1 MKTQLKRLSKSTLAV
16 ILSVCLLVSCMTVGI
31 IATDAAKTADER
43 VGDNEVNKDF
53 IYVDISACSDKT
65 IDGLNC
71 WWDTGCTN
79 WGEWITTKED
89 MGNYVYKF
97 VFTNSSHTYF
107 RGFKVEF
114 TDGVKV
120 SVAVPSNNSNDMIT
134 INADRTAGTW
144 GTYVAPVTTATYTVV
159 GDENLMGTGNAWAP
173 TNTNFDMTEDN
184 GTYSYTFPNAI
195 SAGTYL
201 FKIAKD
207 HAWTVTKGYGSDVTG
222 TSLVTIKDEDGKT
235 EKTGSNIQLTVSE
248 AANITITYTP
258 TGDGT
263 GAVYINAV
271 SNETKYTVTIDAGS
285 YGSVST
291 NSMQVGAT
299 AKALP
304 TVTGI
309 TDGYSFK
316 EWTVTSGGSD
326 ITLTNATAN
335 DGTATVSASGAGT
348 VTATY
353 NAPVYTI
360 VGEAGLMGSA
370 WDTNGNVMIDNRDGT
385 FSYTVTGVNA
395 GTYNYKAIRNHDSSE
410 WEYPSGYGN
419 NNSVEVTN
427 NNSSVTFTLNPA
439 TPSLTAVVSG
449 GEYSVTTSA
458 ENGTAYI
465 SRSTPV
471 TGTETSVTIQASEGS
486 QTVYVKA
493 TPAAGYEV
501 AGWQKDGVSVTPTI
515 VATDG
520 DTKTASFAVSG
531 ATEIKP
537 AFAKKSY
544 SVTIASGI
552 ANGTVT
558 ASPSS
563 AQWGSTVTLTAT
575 PASGYRL
582 ATITATDAGSNP
594 VTVTN
599 NTFTMPQS
607 NVTVTA
613 TFEEIPYV
621 LGYRVSGAAESTNTN
636 VNFSNGSAA
645 ITLDANTTY
654 EFWIKYGDTTYKDQ
668 NAGTMTRANSTAWP
682 HTSGNQGNTKLST
695 DLAGTYTFTF
705 STTAPVG
712 TNSKD
717 GSEAVGAAEN
727 IYVSVT
733 YPPETNYTVTFAN
746 GDYGTVSPA
755 SATVSNVSGYDLS
768 NETVTTT
775 GFYKFK
781 EWTVTSGTATIRDGK
796 VYPTTNCTLTA
807 TYESVPAMYAIGGK
821 FGDKSTSN
829 TSYPM
834 SYDSNA
840 DAYYITVVPVADT
853 DNLFRF
859 HDGTDEYAGNGG
871 TSGAGWQNYQI
882 GTSSSKSSLETIS
895 DYNTKGCFY
904 FDFDNGGHI
913 SGATYKVWFDKAN
926 MKAWAEVESMDLY
939 LTGWLNGESVTTT
952 DDSRKFTKQ
961 QDGTYKLDYTFT
973 GNQGGAQYVTVFDGT
988 NAYHPA
994 SHESGTG
1001 TAGTTVNTNP
1011 GDDPKWKVVATTDQT
1026 VHFTYN
1032 PSTKVLSWT
1041 VDSLAT
1047 KYRVVGSAT
1056 FFGTAW
1062 DTSTA
1067 SSSYKYMM
1075 EASSG
1080 TQTADGKSFTYD
1092 YRSGPHTANAAYG
1105 SFDFKV
1111 FGTDNTWKPE
1121 NNVTV
1126 PGLKKEQKIYFYF
1139 NSDTGD
1145 VTYAITGEGSAD
1157 VWPPADIQS
1166 KTLGNVRYDSLIY
1179 NISGGSNNITTDKTT
1194 LDGLQQETGSPDGWW
1209 ADFSSILPT
1218 IGTNQLY
1225 FNITSN
1231 GNYTGFYS
1239 TSNSTI
1245 DLSNAPGVNAA
1256 KMTDNSGKYFVELS
1270 GIDSTVTNLG
1280 VYITKD
1286 GDNKFTYKVYTIK
1299 GSSSASKTVKIY
1311 AKDGA
1316 IRRLGTARD
1325 PRSNITYSTFEQ
1337 HANTFLTD
1345 STYNTRM
1352 TGAVRA
1358 STHGASGTDEWTD
1371 SSAFDRY
1378 TYDYTTGVEKG
1389 STIYIKTV
1397 LKNDDYMNQY
1407 YLAGYSIN
1415 GTTYVEHTVAE
1426 SETGTVTESFT
1437 IPEDWEWNYVE
1448 ITPIYFLRNSEKTIK
1463 FYVEGYDQTVMDAGW
1478 GNTVGVYPYYQDPT
1492 NNSQVANVNNPFGG
1506 YPGQPLMFYKGNY
1519 YAVLPKSYQAYTEAH
1534 TSGEKVDCE
1543 IKGVT
1548 LSNMYWD
1555 DVHLYTGEVSS
1566 HFQTYD
1572 FDDLYKIYKEY
1583 GDDVNNIIC
1592 AFKYRTQKNND
1603 EPNSVTPA
1611 NYTNGW
1617 EVLKD
1622 YYGNPIDIFGN
1633 VLKDSALA
1641 KANAI
1646 TTAEQ
1651 AQNATNVVR
1660 VISQDYK
1667 SNCAGQYATEYAI
1680 YDTTGAQVKVDGGK
1694 STIVP
1699 SALAIRSDSNFDN
1712 YDPATKAFKA
1722 IYQALDSNSNV
1733 KGQPV
1738 VITYEKSIYGGGEK
1752 ADRCDAR
1759 WFFSKRGEAVNAT
1772 TRIEYSDDLGATW
1785 NTDSFNSG
1793 TATGSHTGSTAYF
1806 TGLSTE
1812 ADNTPETLAGNT
1824 TTTDTSAN
1832 TNLTPR
1838 IGEGYYVFTAT
1849 AGTQYEFVGWYIL
1862 RENYQQNADKNHLT
1876 SHAEI
1881 AKDGDIF
1888 VARFVKT
1895 AHGSFT
1901 INHKL
1906 HPQSSGFGDV
1916 YVQATVKNS
1925 GNTLYTIGSVDPKN
1939 NPTSTVTIEKDG
1951 NNNDLIVSGHG
1962 NIIEA
1967 KFVPDP
1973 YGTSSFVN
1981 FYATVNDLLN
1991 GYNGYDFVKSIEIN
2005 MPGVGDY
2012 DSSKGIYAL
2021 VTYDVDKMFAATSGM
2036 PTQIYTS
2043 VTHYSKFDLKTNVH
2057 YNLKYTFNTRYYG
2070 AKNYEYSQSF
2080 TEAELRSYFYDQIT
2094 QKSVTEITID
2104 KQFVYSKAPNESNFR
2119 QDLTWRIG
2127 DVHIEGNTGTLTAY
2141 QVDKKTVDGIVYDS
2155 EIKNGQYGLV
2165 TKRMTTGYMK
2175 LFDTT
2180 TNATDQTA
2188 ETFNPADENL
2198 YRPFRTTYLDNGEE
2212 KTVYLHHWDVYQLDS
2227 FTYDTTNSFDELGN
2241 LKVDTTKSK
2250 LVAQSYSSKFNYVG
2264 FEDYA
2269 IVPVYTSVYVN
2280 RQEISDSRT
2289 DSSATLLTITR
2300 NHWNNTTS
2308 GNADSGS
2315 YNQPNT
2321 NYDRIYVDFMLN
2333 YNYSKKVDGKLTNV
2347 LLNSTDPNIKVGFVV
2362 KSYTVEDGHKV
2373 YREGKSQ
2380 TVLVDKSKIDNKNRL
2395 EYCYGFNNT
2404 QNNSQWGLNFEF
2416 TPFIV
2421 DTNNQSDST
2430 GASIKIDNNTYKAL
2444 YSVADKD
2451 VLDGVNFYVI
2461 GKADTA
2467 WS

>member
-1 MKTQLKRLSKSTLAV
+1 MKTIFKRASKSTLAV
-16 ILSVCLLVSCMTVGI
+16 VLTLCLLFSCMTVGL
-31 IATDAAKTADER
+31 IATDAAKTQSES
-43 VGDNEVNKDF
+43 VGALPSKIYF
-53 IYVDISACSDKT
+53 IPNTDWYNS
-65 IDGLNC
+65 
-71 WWDTGCTN
+71 
-79 WGEWITTKED
+79 
-89 MGNYVYKF
+89 GNVVMKANF
-97 VFTNSSHTYF
+97 NNNGSSWNAVTMTLDDASTRRYS
-107 RGFKVEF
+107 
-114 TDGVKV
+114 V
-120 SVAVPSNNSNDMIT
+120 SVPSNVNKVQFLRGST
-134 INADRTAGTW
+134 GTW
-144 GTYVAPVTTATYTVV
+144 SQWDYSNNQTI
-159 GDENLMGTGNAWAP
+159 P
-173 TNTNFDMTEDN
+173 T
-184 GTYSYTFPNAI
+184 
-195 SAGTYL
+195 
-201 FKIAKD
+201 
-207 HAWTVTKGYGSDVTG
+207 
-222 TSLVTIKDEDGKT
+222 DGKNLFT
-235 EKTGSNIQLTVSE
+235 LNSGWSGTDGTWS
-248 AANITITYTP
+248 TYTP
-258 TGDGT
+258 PAAG
-263 GAVYINAV
+263 
-271 SNETKYTVTIDAGS
+271 YTVS
-285 YGSVST
+285 
-291 NSMQVGAT
+291 
-299 AKALP
+299 
-304 TVTGI
+304 
-309 TDGYSFK
+309 
-316 EWTVTSGGSD
+316 
-326 ITLTNATAN
+326 
-335 DGTATVSASGAGT
+335 
-348 VTATY
+348 
-353 NAPVYTI
+353 
-360 VGEAGLMGSA
+360 
-370 WDTNGNVMIDNRDGT
+370 
-385 FSYTVTGVNA
+385 
-395 GTYNYKAIRNHDSSE
+395 
-410 WEYPSGYGN
+410 
-419 NNSVEVTN
+419 
-427 NNSSVTFTLNPA
+427 
-439 TPSLTAVVSG
+439 
-449 GEYSVTTSA
+449 TSA
-458 ENGTAYI
+458 THGTAYI
-465 SRSTPV
+465 SKTSTI
-471 TGTETSVTIQASEGS
+471 GNDTSVTYTANGTN
-486 QTVYVKA
+486 TVYVKA
-493 TPAAGYEV
+493 TPDTGYKFKS
-501 AGWQKDGVSVTPTI
+501 WSTTPTSSS
-515 VATDG
+515 T
-520 DTKTASFAVSG
+520 T
-531 ATEIKP
+531 
-537 AFAKKSY
+537 
-544 SVTIASGI
+544 
-552 ANGTVT
+552 NGVVT
-558 ASPSS
+558 AQFSVN
-563 AQWGSTVTLTAT
+563 AAT
-575 PASGYRL
+575 
-582 ATITATDAGSNP
+582 TITATFELDTSQTWDIYLKNGANWSAVKAYVYNSDSDRWTDWNGSKTILPTNSTDSSLTVTTTVEDGVYRVTGIPKAYSKIILRDSGSNQ
-594 VTVTN
+594 TGN
-599 NTFTMPQS
+599 
-607 NVTVTA
+607 NVTLEDGALYNTTGTTKTSNYTPVA
-613 TFEEIPYV
+613 PKYY
-621 LGYRVSGAAESTNTN
+621 LGYKKNGDQQVEF
-636 VNFSNGSAA
+636 VNGSAS
-645 ITLDANTTY
+645 INLDANTTY
-654 EFWIKYGDTTYKDQ
+654 EFWIKYTTSSGDTYYKNNGTMKRSDCT
-668 NAGTMTRANSTAWP
+668 NWTFATDANNAHITADVAGTYVFTLNTSNGVKVSASYPALTYYNVTIANNISNGTVSASPTSAVEGAEVTLSNNPSAGYKLSSYSVTKDSDGSSVTVTNGKFNMPAGDVTVSATFDLIPYQLGLKLNNVDQGYNNFTNGSVTVSLAANSKYELWIKYDTDYFKDLSGGTHMTRSSCTNWEFQAGTQANTWID
-682 HTSGNQGNTKLST
+682 T
-695 DLAGTYTFTF
+695 DLAGEYTF
-705 STTAPVG
+705 SV
-712 TNSKD
+712 SKTRASGD
-717 GSEAVGAAEN
+717 KL
-727 IYVSVT
+727 YVSVT
-733 YPPETNYTVTFAN
+733 YPPETNYIVTFAA
-746 GDYGTVSPA
+746 GAHGTVTPSSA
-755 SATVSNVSGYDLS
+755 SVSNVSGYNLS
-768 NETVTTT
+768 NVTVTPAAGYKHT
-775 GFYKFK
+775 G
-781 EWTVTSGTATIRDGK
+781 WTVTSGTATISDGK
-796 VYPTTNCTLTA
+796 VYPTTACTVA
-807 TYESVPAMYAIGGK
+807 PTYEAVPHVYAVGSK
-821 FGDKSTSN
+821 FGNNWALTN
-829 TSYPM
+829 TSYEM
-834 SYDSNA
+834 TYDAAS
-840 DAYYITVVPVADT
+840 DAYYITMTPVAGE
-853 DNLFRF
+853 DNYFVF
-859 HDGTDEYAGNGG
+859 HNASKKYGVQSNTE
-871 TSGAGWQNYQI
+871 I
-882 GTSSSKSSLETIS
+882 GTFSNKSSVSETTA
-895 DYNTKGCFY
+895 NANFY
-904 FDFDNGGHI
+904 FDFNNGDHI
-913 SGATYKVWFDKAN
+913 SGATYKIWFDLNN
-926 MKAWAEVESMDLY
+926 MKAWAEVESMNIY
-939 LTGWLNGESVTTT
+939 LTGWLNGGSVTTT

-961 QDGTYKLDYTFT
+961 QDGTYTLTYTFT
-973 GNQGGAQYVTVFDGT
+973 GNQGGAQYVTIFDGT

-994 SHESGTG
+994 THESGTG

-1011 GDDPKWKVVATTDQT
+1011 GDDPKWKVAATTDQT

-1032 PSTKVLSWT
+1032 PNTKVLSWT

-1047 KYRVVGSAT
+1047 TYRVVGSAT
-1056 FFGTAW
+1056 YFGTAW
-1062 DTSTA
+1062 DTTTA
-1067 SSSYKYMM
+1067 SSQYKYTLTQQ
-1075 EASSG
+1075 SSSY
-1080 TQTADGKSFTYD
+1080 DGHTYD
-1092 YRSGPHTANAAYG
+1092 YKAGPFEANVSYG
-1105 SFDFKV
+1105 SFEFKV
-1111 FGTDNTWKPE
+1111 FGTDNTWKPDD
-1121 NNVTV
+1121 NVTV
-1126 PGLKKEQKIYFYF
+1126 PGIQRGQSITFYF
-1139 NSDTGD
+1139 DSTTGAA
-1145 VTYAITGEGSAD
+1145 TYEITGTAD
-1157 VWPPADIQS
+1157 AEQWPPEVIDNTFVDPS
-1166 KTLGNVRYDSLIY
+1166 WNDTLIY
-1179 NISGGSNNITTDKTT
+1179 NISGGSNNITTNKST
-1194 LDGLQQETGSPDGWW
+1194 LDGLRQVNNQGKWW
-1209 ADFSSILPT
+1209 ADFTDLLPT
-1218 IGTNQLY
+1218 IGSNQLY

-1245 DLSNAPGVNAA
+1245 DLSDAPGVNAA

-1286 GDNKFTYKVYTIK
+1286 GNNKFTYKVYTIK

-1358 STHGASGTDEWTD
+1358 STHGASGDDEWGTTEF
-1371 SSAFDRY
+1371 SRY

-1426 SETGTVTESFT
+1426 SQTGTVTESFT
-1437 IPEDWEWNYVE
+1437 IPKDWEWNYVE
-1448 ITPIYFLRNSEKTIK
+1448 ITPIYFLRDSANTIK

-1492 NNSQVANVNNPFGG
+1492 NNSQVANINNPFGG

-1519 YAVLPKSYQAYTEAH
+1519 YAIIPKQYQAYTEAH
-1534 TSGEKVDCE
+1534 TSGEKVNCE

-1555 DVHLYTGEVSS
+1555 DVHLYTGEVSG

-1572 FDDLYKIYKEY
+1572 FDDLYKIYKEQSSQV
-1583 GDDVNNIIC
+1583 DNIIC
-1592 AFKYRTQKNND
+1592 AFKYRTLKNND
-1603 EPNSVTPA
+1603 EPSTVTPS

-1617 EVLKD
+1617 ELLKD
-1622 YYGNPIDIFGN
+1622 YDGNPIDIFGN
-1633 VLKDSALA
+1633 ILKGSALA
-1641 KANAI
+1641 TANAI

-1680 YDTTGAQVKVDGGK
+1680 YDTTGRQVKVDGGK

-1699 SALAIRSDSNFDN
+1699 SALAIQSAAAFDK
-1712 YDPATKAFKA
+1712 YDPATRAFKD
-1722 IYQALDSNSNV
+1722 IYSTLKGNENV
-1733 KGQPV
+1733 LNQPV
-1738 VITYEKSIYGGGEK
+1738 VITYEKSIYGGGDK

-1759 WFFSKRGEAVNAT
+1759 WFYSKRGASVNAT

-1785 NTDSFNSG
+1785 NTDTFETG
-1793 TATGSHTGSTAYF
+1793 TATGEHTGSTAYF
-1806 TGLSTE
+1806 VGLSSD
-1812 ADNTPETLAGNT
+1812 ADNTADKASAGNT
-1824 TTTDTSAN
+1824 TTTDTSKN
-1832 TNLTPR
+1832 NNLDPR
-1838 IGEGYYVFTAT
+1838 VGEGYYVFNAT
-1849 AGTQYEFVGWYIL
+1849 TGAQYEFVGWYIL
-1862 RENYQQNADKNHLT
+1862 RENYQQNATKDHLT

-1925 GNTLYTIGSVDPKN
+1925 GNTLYTIGSVDPNN

-1951 NNNDLIVSGHG
+1951 NDNDLIVSGHG

-2005 MPGVGDY
+2005 MPGVDGY

-2021 VTYDVDKMFAATSGM
+2021 VTYDVDKMFAATSGT

-2043 VTHYSKFDLKTNVH
+2043 VTHYSKFDLKTDVH
-2057 YNLKYTFNTRYYG
+2057 YNLKYTFTTRYYG

-2104 KQFVYSKAPNESNFR
+2104 EQFVFSKAPNESNYR

-2127 DVHIEGNTGTLTAY
+2127 DVQIRGNTGTLTAY

-2198 YRPFRTTYLDNGEE
+2198 YRPMRTTYLDNGEE
-2212 KTVYLHHWDVYQLDS
+2212 KTVYLHHWNVYQLDS

-2241 LKVDTTKSK
+2241 LNVDTTKSK

-2321 NYDRIYVDFMLN
+2321 NYDRLYVDFMLN
-2333 YNYSKKVDGKLTNV
+2333 YNYSKMVDGKLTNV
-2347 LLNSTDPNIKVGFVV
+2347 LLNSTDENIKVGFVV

-2380 TVLVDKSKIDNKNRL
+2380 TVLVNKSKIDNKNRL

-2421 DTNNQSDST
+2421 DTNNPTGGT
-2430 GASIKIDNNTYKAL
+2430 GASIEIDNTTYQAL
-2444 YSVADKD
+2444 YPVDAKD